1 VNFKCLKIHDFEKL
15 PNLWPKNVMQQKI
28 FLNIYGRFDALIRI
42 KSCRTIIHKSMKG
55 LSLIVSE
62 V

>member
-1 VNFKCLKIHDFEKL
+1 
-15 PNLWPKNVMQQKI
+15 MQQKI